1 MRLCVYVFECVSEC
15 AFVYMCVFVH
25 VHVRVRVRVHVRV
38 QMHRLQ
44 MRHAWT
50 EGRTAV

>member
-1 MRLCVYVFECVSEC
+1 MRVCVYVFECLSEC

-25 VHVRVRVRVHVRV
+25 VRVRVRVRV
-38 QMHRLQ
+38 QMHGLQ